1 MKRFDLLRRA
11 YRSLSQAKIRTLLT
25 SLAIGVGAFTLALS
39 LAAGEGAR
47 LYTEKLFKNNIDPN
61 AVMIM
66 KNKGAAQGGASAPLE
81 EYKEE
86 DSSVGTNTGRMAL
99 LSNTDIAKLRERSDI
114 KNIVPMYNVNPKYVS
129 FEGSNKKYTT
139 GLTYYNNTIKT
150 TTSAGSL
157 PELGQNIADNEA
169 ILPEDFL
176 ATLGWNPEQ
185 AIGKKITITL
195 NKEGARPSS
204 EEITKAM
211 LTGGEA
217 ALKKLMGGSTQD
229 ITVTVRA
236 VSKKNKLSG
245 VSVNNVVVS
254 PGLLEKANAIVHGSG
269 DANRGGV
276 VYAIAIATGSPE
288 EAKKSLEK
296 AGFSV
301 STAKEQQSMIFQFVN
316 ILQMVVG
323 GFAALALIASVFG
336 IINTQYISVLERTGQ
351 IGLMKALGMRRRDVA
366 RLFRYEA
373 AWIGFLGSV
382 IGVGVALLA
391 GWALNPVIAK
401 ALDLD
406 DHQLL
411 QFVPWQIAVMVAA
424 LVVIAV
430 VAGFF
435 PSRKASKLDPIE
447 ALRTE

>member
-47 LYTEKLFKNNIDPN
+47 VYTEKLFKDNIDPN
-61 AVMIM
+61 AVMIT
-66 KNKGAAQGGASAPLE
+66 KRKVSSGGGAQQPLQ
-81 EYKEE
+81 EYKEG
-86 DSSVGTNTGRMAL
+86 DASAGAGSGRMEL
-99 LSNTDIAKLRERSDI
+99 LSSKDIASLRERSDI
-114 KNIVPMYNVNPKYVS
+114 KNVVPMYSVNPKYVG

-139 GLTYYNNTIKT
+139 GLTYYNDTVKT
-150 TTSAGSL
+150 TTIAGSV
-157 PELGQNIADNEA
+157 PELGQNIAENETV
-169 ILPEDFL
+169 LPEEYL
-176 ATLGWNPEQ
+176 ESLGWSADQ
-185 AIGKKITITL
+185 AIGKKVTVTL
-195 NKEGARPSS
+195 NKEAARPSS

-217 ALKKLMGGSTQD
+217 ALKKLMSGESQD
-229 ITVTVRA
+229 MTFTVRA
-236 VSKKNKLSG
+236 VAKKNKITGTS
-245 VSVNNVVVS
+245 VSNLVIS
-254 PGLLEKANAIVHGSG
+254 PKALEKANAIVNGSSE
-269 DANRGGV
+269 RGGV
-276 VYAIAIATGSPE
+276 MYAVALATESPE
-288 EAKKSLEK
+288 KVKKSLED
-296 AGFSV
+296 AGYGAI
-301 STAKEQQSMIFQFVN
+301 TAKEQQSMIFQFVN

-323 GFAALALIASVFG
+323 GFAVLALIASVFG

-373 AWIGFLGSV
+373 AWIGFLGSA

-391 GWALNPVIAK
+391 AWALNPLITK
-401 ALDLD
+401 ALDLEGL
-406 DHQLL
+406 HLL
-411 QFVPWQIAVMVAA
+411 QFVPWQIAVMVVI
-424 LVVIAV
+424 LVIIAV
-430 VAGFF
+430 AAGFF

>member
-86 DSSVGTNTGRMAL
+86 DSSVGTDTGRMAL

-169 ILPEDFL
+169 VLPEDFL
-176 ATLGWNPEQ
+176 ATLGWTPEQ

-236 VSKKNKLSG
+236 VSKKNKLS
-245 VSVNNVVVS
+245 SVRS
-254 PGLLEKANAIVHGSG
+254 I
-269 DANRGGV
+269 
-276 VYAIAIATGSPE
+276 TW
-288 EAKKSLEK
+288 
-296 AGFSV
+296 
-301 STAKEQQSMIFQFVN
+301 
-316 ILQMVVG
+316 
-323 GFAALALIASVFG
+323 
-336 IINTQYISVLERTGQ
+336 
-351 IGLMKALGMRRRDVA
+351 
-366 RLFRYEA
+366 LFR
-373 AWIGFLGSV
+373 
-382 IGVGVALLA
+382 LA
-391 GWALNPVIAK
+391 Y
-401 ALDLD
+401 
-406 DHQLL
+406 
-411 QFVPWQIAVMVAA
+411 
-424 LVVIAV
+424 
-430 VAGFF
+430 
-435 PSRKASKLDPIE
+435 
-447 ALRTE
+447 